1 MDLSL
6 EGWEVKDKSKLLK
19 FKLLKG
25 NNQKNCLFE
34 EQMFI
39 VVIILNS
46 KQIFKLR
53 KKWSLSTNV
62 MINFKECLKSKINLE
77 KKIILLFQN
86 KNKNITTNT
95 NLKFYA
101 LKKKSTMLLWLK
113 LLFNAIKLK
122 LKWEGYQKKITKGRE
137 SFQIN
142 LIIK

>member
-1 MDLSL
+1 
-6 EGWEVKDKSKLLK
+6 
-19 FKLLKG
+19 
-25 NNQKNCLFE
+25 
-34 EQMFI
+34 MFI

-62 MINFKECLKSKINLE
+62 MINFKECLKS
-77 KKIILLFQN
+77 KIILLFQN

-122 LKWEGYQKKITKGRE
+122 LKWEGYQKKISKGRD